1 MSKLTNKQR
10 IEKVA
15 KDTML
20 TMGCWDPKLEL
31 LSERAIKQVLSS
43 IPFEE
48 DCLIHINR
56 KKYVVEI
63 DIVDAELDLSVMTL
77 ADYEDRYG
85 EWVK

>member
-10 IEKVA
+10 IEQVA
-15 KDTML
+15 KDTWL

-31 LSERAIKQVLSS
+31 LSEKAIKQVLTA

-56 KKYVVEI
+56 RKHVVEI
-63 DIVDAELDLSVMTL
+63 DIVETELDLSVLTL
-77 ADYEDRYG
+77 AEYEDRYG
-85 EWVK
+85 KWVS